1 MSKLLKKW
9 GILIISIFFILVI
22 ALLCVLGL
30 SSINKYKATI
40 ESQNQHI
47 TDLEASLTNIGP
59 LIKGYVVTQDV
70 RAGEQITEDNLDS
83 VVMEVSVPEK
93 LNLGLPES
101 TENGDTTIIQSKTDL
116 IDKYFK
122 IGLKEGTVITVEDIV
137 TEKIDNTWRYYD
149 MILDETPIG
158 ITAGDYVDIRISFP
172 FGEDFIAMSH
182 KKVEEINSGILKLI
196 VDEHDIMAYNSMLLD
211 KALYSG
217 VKIYAI
223 KYVDGGAQTS
233 AENFY
238 PVQTN
243 LSEISVLDPNILEEI
258 KQEMVLKRQVLDNAI
273 GGTVD
278 TKTEK
283 ELAKIQTSINQ
294 NRNQAEKNFAS
305 AQKALEKRLAA
316 EAKEAARASK
326 N

>member
-9 GILIISIFFILVI
+9 GILIVSIFFVLVI
-22 ALLCVLGL
+22 ALLCVLGM

-40 ESQNQHI
+40 ESQNQQI
-47 TDLEASLTNIGP
+47 TNLEASLTDIGP
-59 LIKGYVVTQDV
+59 LITGYVVTQDV
-70 RAGEQITEDNLDS
+70 RAGEQITEENLDS
-83 VVMEVSVPEK
+83 IVMEVSVPEK

-101 TENGDTTIIQSKTDL
+101 TENGDTTVIQNKSDL
-116 IDKYFK
+116 VDKYFK

-217 VKIYAI
+217 VKVYAI

-243 LSEISVLDPNILEEI
+243 LSEISVLDPNILEEV

-294 NRNQAEKNFAS
+294 NRNQAEKNFAT
-305 AQKALEKRLAA
+305 AQKSLEKRLAA

>member
-9 GILIISIFFILVI
+9 GILIVSIFFVLVI
-22 ALLCVLGL
+22 AMLCMLGMN
-30 SSINKYKATI
+30 SINKYKSTI
-40 ESQNQHI
+40 ESQNQQI
-47 TDLEASLTNIGP
+47 TDLEASLTDIGP
-59 LIKGYVVTQDV
+59 LIKGYVVTTDV
-70 RAGEQITEDNLDS
+70 RAGEQITEENLDTII
-83 VVMEVSVPEK
+83 MEVSVPEK

-101 TENGDTTIIQSKTDL
+101 TENGDTTVIQVKADL

-137 TEKIDNTWRYYD
+137 SEKIDNTWRYYD

-182 KKVEEINSGILKLI
+182 KKVQEINSGILKLI
-196 VDEHDIMAYNSMLLD
+196 VDEQDIVAYNSMLLD
-211 KALYSG
+211 KALYGG

-223 KYVDGGAQTS
+223 KYVDGGAQVG

-243 LSEISVLDPNILEEI
+243 LSEISVLDPNILEEV

-283 ELAKIQTSINQ
+283 ELAKIQSSINQ
-294 NRNQAEKNFAS
+294 NRNTAEKNFAA
-305 AQKALEKRLAA
+305 AQKAIEKRLAA